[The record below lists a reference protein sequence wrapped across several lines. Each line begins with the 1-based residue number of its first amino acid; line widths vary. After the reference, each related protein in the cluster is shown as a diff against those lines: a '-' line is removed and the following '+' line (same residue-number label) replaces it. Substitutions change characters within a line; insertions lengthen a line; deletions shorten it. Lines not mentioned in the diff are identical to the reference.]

1 MDQADQ
7 FSASLEPAVSLIKQ
21 HVGEGHTLCFVS
33 HNDADGVAS
42 GGVLSRM
49 ALRMGAHFR
58 TTCEKRLDEAT
69 VRAIAEEKP
78 RLVIFSDFGSGYL
91 DLIGSHLGGVDVIVL
106 DHHLPV
112 GTAPEGLVHVN
123 PILHGIDGA
132 RDIAASGISYAL
144 AKRIDGA
151 NGDLSTLGIV
161 GALGDQQDK
170 GPKKTLT
177 GLNTLILKE
186 AEEAGLLQR
195 RIDLIFYGYE
205 TRPVAKAL
213 AYTMSPFI
221 PGLSGAE
228 DRCVAFL
235 SSVGVELKAGDRFKA
250 LRDLSE
256 EEKRT
261 IFSSLGSHMVS
272 QGCDSKTVHDLIG
285 TVYTLKAEEPST
297 PLRDGREYSSLLNA
311 CARMGRAGVGLGIC
325 LGDRGE
331 AMREAE
337 TTVDEYRRKI
347 GGYLDWV
354 RQGDH
359 LREMEAIYILRA
371 GSEID
376 DTIVGVVSSILL
388 NQGIVKDKPIVASA
402 ASDDGTVKISARGTE
417 AMASDGLHLGR
428 VLQEA
433 AAAFRG
439 AGGGH
444 DIAAGAYL
452 PAEGETD
459 FMVRV
464 NELVKRERAK

>member
-7 FSASLEPAVSLIKQ
+7 FSKSLEPAASLIKR
-21 HVGEGHTLCFVS
+21 HVGEGHTLRLVS

-58 TTCEKRLDEAT
+58 TTCEKRLDEET
-69 VRAIAEEKP
+69 VRAIAEERP

-91 DLIGSHLGGVDVIVL
+91 DLIGGHLKGVDVIVL

-112 GTAPEGLVHVN
+112 GTADERLVHIN
-123 PILHGIDGA
+123 PMLHSIDGA

-151 NGDLSTLGIV
+151 NRDLSTLAIV

-177 GLNTLILKE
+177 GLNTQIVKE
-186 AEEAGLLQR
+186 AEEAGLLQLKV
-195 RIDLIFYGYE
+195 DLIFYGYE
-205 TRPVAKAL
+205 TRPLAKAL

-221 PGLSGAE
+221 PGLSGEE

-235 SSVGVELKAGDRFKA
+235 NSVGVELKAGDRFKA
-250 LRDLSE
+250 LRDLTE

-285 TVYTLKAEEPST
+285 TVYTIKAEEPST
-297 PLRDGREYSSLLNA
+297 SLRDGREYSSLLNA
-311 CARMGRAGVGLGIC
+311 CARMGRAGIGLGIC

-337 TTVDEYRRKI
+337 ATVDEYRRKI

-359 LREMEAIYILRA
+359 LREMEAIYVLRA

-376 DTIVGVVSSILL
+376 DNIVGVVSSILL

-402 ASDDGTVKISARGTE
+402 ASDNGTVKISARGTE
-417 AMASDGLHLGR
+417 SMATSGLHLGR

-433 AAAFRG
+433 STAFSG

-452 PAEGETD
+452 PAKGETD

-464 NELVKRERAK
+464 DELVKRERAK

>member
-7 FSASLEPAVSLIKQ
+7 FSSSFEPAVILLRQ
-21 HVGEGHTLCFVS
+21 HVDEGHILRVVT

-42 GGVLSRM
+42 GGILSRM

-69 VRAIAEEKP
+69 VKAIAEERP
-78 RLVIFSDFGSGYL
+78 RLVVFSDFGSGYL
-91 DLIGSHLGGVDVIVL
+91 DLIARHLNGVDTIIL

-112 GTAPEGLVHVN
+112 GIAPEELVHVN
-123 PILHGIDGA
+123 PMLHGIDGA
-132 RDIAASGISYAL
+132 RDIAASGISYTL
-144 AKRIDGA
+144 AKRIDEA
-151 NGDLSTLGIV
+151 NRDLSTLGIV

-177 GLNTLILKE
+177 GLNTLIERE

-195 RIDLIFYGYE
+195 RVDLIFYGYE

-221 PGLSGAE
+221 PGFSGVE

-235 SSVGVELKAGDRFKA
+235 NSIGVELKTGDRLKA
-250 LRDLSE
+250 LRDLSD

-261 IFSSLGSHMVS
+261 IFSSLSSHMVS

-285 TVYTLKAEEPST
+285 TVYTFKAEEPST

-311 CARMGRAGVGLGIC
+311 CARMGRAGVGLSIC

-331 AMREAE
+331 AVKEAE
-337 TTVDEYRRKI
+337 ATVDEYRRKI

-359 LREMEAIYILRA
+359 LREMDAIYVLRA

-402 ASDDGTVKISARGTE
+402 SSDDGTVKISARGTE
-417 AMASDGLHLGR
+417 EIAARGLHLGR

-433 AAAFRG
+433 AVAFKG

-452 PAEGETD
+452 PAEGEAE

-464 NELVKRERAK
+464 NELVKKHGSK